1 MWNEHHEKQYRKNH
15 SRVCK
20 RIIILR
26 TSTNKWIFAGLHIQ
40 CVCVSFS
47 LYKMVYH
54 SQNITHSSDTKQNFL
69 QKLLFI
75 RTCTIQIRF
84 YCPSQNVA
92 SIESFFLYK
101 RKSTHNDF
109 KDHLTLATCICQHI
123 WKLQLKQLK
132 ATVTIGP
139 QQWYMN
145 V

>member
-54 SQNITHSSDTKQNFL
+54 SQNIAHSSDTKQKIFAKTFIYSNMYHSD
-69 QKLLFI
+69 KILL
-75 RTCTIQIRF
+75 
-84 YCPSQNVA
+84 
-92 SIESFFLYK
+92 SITKCCVNRKFFLYK

-132 ATVTIGP
+132 ATVTIEP
-139 QQWYMN
+139 EQWYMN